1 MGMSGAEWECRGPKW
16 GCRGPNGDVAG
27 RMGMAAARGIR
38 TLLLCPGYRIDALR
52 HSQSAVLNPI
62 RQSSSHSSVVIPFV
76 SRHPVRHSSFPF
88 GNLQP
93 HSAIFNL
100 IRQSAFES
108 SALGTRQSSIPIL
121 VVVRRCRVEL
131 PAVFVA
137 SGDFVGGLELLVVVV
152 LHAERF
158 ADVVDAILI
167 GRRVVAAGGLVAD

>member
-1 MGMSGAEWECRGPKW
+1 MGMSRAEMGMSRAEW

-62 RQSSSHSSVVIPFV
+62 RQSSSHSSVVIPFGIL
-76 SRHPVRHSSFPF
+76 HS
-88 GNLQP
+88 